1 MYATHHGAYV
11 GLLFEPP
18 CCAGFPVAVPLGN
31 DRIQLLLL
39 DVPRTSDGLQREEQ
53 IRCRQP

>member
-18 CCAGFPVAVPLGN
+18 RCVGLPIAVPLSN
-31 DRIQLLLL
+31 DCIQLLLL
-39 DVPRTSDGLQREEQ
+39 DVPRTSDGLQRKEQ
-53 IRCRQP
+53 IRCCQP